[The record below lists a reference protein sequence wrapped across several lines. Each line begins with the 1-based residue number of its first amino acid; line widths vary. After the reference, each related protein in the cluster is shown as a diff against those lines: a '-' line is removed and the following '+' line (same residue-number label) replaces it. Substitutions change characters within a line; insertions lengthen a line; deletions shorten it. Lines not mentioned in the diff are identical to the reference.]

1 MVLTRR
7 EIALKANRRSAENA
21 RRRRFYRQADEMK
34 AHPEALDEVAQLALA
49 EALTDCGWVVH
60 VPA

>member
-1 MVLTRR
+1 MPLTVEQRVR
-7 EIALKANRRSAENA
+7 KATAARVDNA
-21 RRRRFYRQADEMK
+21 RRRRFFRQADEMK
-34 AHPEALDEVAQLALA
+34 AHPEALDEVAQLSLA

>member
-1 MVLTRR
+1 MPMTVQERTR
-7 EIALKANRRSAENA
+7 KASKASSDAA

-49 EALTDCGWVVH
+49 EALTDCGWVVR